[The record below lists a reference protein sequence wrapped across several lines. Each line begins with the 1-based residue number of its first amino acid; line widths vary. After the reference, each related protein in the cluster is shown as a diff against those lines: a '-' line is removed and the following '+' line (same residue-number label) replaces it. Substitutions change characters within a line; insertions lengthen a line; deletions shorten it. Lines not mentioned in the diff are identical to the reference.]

1 MTNVASSTPVDKQ
14 STPLDAPSTASS
26 FMELVMA
33 KGDFS
38 FFPTT
43 TAPQHNDADLSIAD
57 RITRAAKSFGVDPT
71 LAREIAYC
79 ESSLRQFNSK
89 TGEVVRGLRN
99 PSDIGLF
106 QINEKYH
113 LERSRELGFDIHTTE
128 GNIYYALYLLKQE
141 GSRHWNW
148 SKPCWSNPSLA
159 I

>member
-14 STPLDAPSTASS
+14 STPLDASNTAPS

-38 FFPTT
+38 FSPTT
-43 TAPQHNDADLSIAD
+43 TAPNKDADLSVAD
-57 RITRAAKSFGVDPT
+57 RITRAAKSVGVDAT

-79 ESSLRQFNSK
+79 ESSLRQFDPK
-89 TGEVVRGLRN
+89 TGEVVRGVRN

-128 GNIYYALYLLKQE
+128 GNIAYALYLLKQE